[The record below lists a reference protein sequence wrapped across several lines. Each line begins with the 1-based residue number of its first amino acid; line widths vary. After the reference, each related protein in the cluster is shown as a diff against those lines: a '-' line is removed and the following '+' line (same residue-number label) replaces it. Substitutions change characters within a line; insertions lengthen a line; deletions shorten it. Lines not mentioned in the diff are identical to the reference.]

1 MIYFVLILVIGS
13 GFFFQLM
20 GVIEVRGDSF
30 EIVDCL
36 PMFCLAIVFIFR
48 MTYSVYNLPQI
59 KILLIKI
66 QEYSLSAKSN
76 EEHKIQNS
84 HALFGRN
91 FGYIYTYVILGHN
104 LLYTTATLLTR
115 FMHTQVEKNDTSSD
129 EIISA
134 QIGISYRVN
143 YFVDFD
149 TYYVP
154 IFIHTSLCT
163 LCYIILIVTFDVLYI
178 TFVEHC
184 RGLFATVRYRLES
197 ALLFENDTY
206 DSIKISTRDKSYS
219 NVTYS
224 IRRHTETLQFIN
236 IMNTVYS
243 PPLFVQI
250 GFSILILS
258 VLGYQIITTA
268 NINRFLKHAAYMN
281 GLLINIFFE
290 NWQGQRIIDSSEKV
304 FASVC
309 NIEWYNMPIAARKL
323 LRLIMMRSL
332 RPMILTAGKFMIL
345 SYITFNA
352 VIRTSSSYFMLL
364 RNMT

>member
-1 MIYFVLILVIGS
+1 MNVDTDQFFQDSHYNINRILLSISGLWPFHTKVRRYMIYFVLILVIGS
-13 GFFFQLM
+13 GFFF
-20 GVIEVRGDSF
+20 
-30 EIVDCL
+30 
-36 PMFCLAIVFIFR
+36 
-48 MTYSVYNLPQI
+48 QI

-184 RGLFATVRYRLES
+184 RGLFATVR
-197 ALLFENDTY
+197 
-206 DSIKISTRDKSYS
+206 
-219 NVTYS
+219 
-224 IRRHTETLQFIN
+224 
-236 IMNTVYS
+236 
-243 PPLFVQI
+243 
-250 GFSILILS
+250 
-258 VLGYQIITTA
+258 
-268 NINRFLKHAAYMN
+268 
-281 GLLINIFFE
+281 
-290 NWQGQRIIDSSEKV
+290 
-304 FASVC
+304 
-309 NIEWYNMPIAARKL
+309 
-323 LRLIMMRSL
+323 
-332 RPMILTAGKFMIL
+332 
-345 SYITFNA
+345 
-352 VIRTSSSYFMLL
+352 
-364 RNMT
+364 